1 MNVAKVWHLGKA
13 SDLGRILVLDGSD
26 AVGYR
31 VTKRL
36 MDSGVVEVRVGYK
49 PPLKQHDSMGV
60 EIVPFVWG
68 DESTYSAL

>member
-1 MNVAKVWHLGKA
+1 MKMKVWHLGRS
-13 SDLGRILVLDGSD
+13 SDVGRILVLDGTD
-26 AVGYR
+26 AVGHR
-31 VTKRL
+31 VSKRL

-49 PPLKQHDSMGV
+49 PPLKQQGSMGM